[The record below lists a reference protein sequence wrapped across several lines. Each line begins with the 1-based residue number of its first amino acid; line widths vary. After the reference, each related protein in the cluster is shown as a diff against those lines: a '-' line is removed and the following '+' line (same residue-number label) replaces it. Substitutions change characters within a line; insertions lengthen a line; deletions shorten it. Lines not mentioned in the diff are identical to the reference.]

1 MTTDQHIMAMMTLRV
16 RLMNNEQALMHN
28 DFAQWI
34 AFECI
39 GIALV
44 ERGPEKPCGTRV
56 LGLAYSCTVLR
67 HCTVERLRNL
77 NLIQQPI

>member
-1 MTTDQHIMAMMTLRV
+1 MTIDQHIMAMKTLRV

-28 DFAQWI
+28 YDFAQWI
-34 AFECI
+34 VFECI

-44 ERGPEKPCGTRV
+44 ERGPEKPSGTRV

-67 HCTVERLRNL
+67 HCTVQRLRSL
-77 NLIQQPI
+77 NLIQ

>member
-16 RLMNNEQALMHN
+16 RLMNSEQALMHN

-34 AFECI
+34 VFECI

-44 ERGPEKPCGTRV
+44 ERGSEFGK
-56 LGLAYSCTVLR
+56 ALR
-67 HCTVERLRNL
+67 HSGPGFSL
-77 NLIQQPI
+77 

>member
-1 MTTDQHIMAMMTLRV
+1 MTIDQHIMAMKTLRV

-44 ERGPEKPCGTRV
+44 ERGPEKPFGTRV
-56 LGLAYSCTVLR
+56 LGLTYSCTVLR
-67 HCTVERLRNL
+67 HCTVARLCNL
-77 NLIQQPI
+77 NLI

>member
-1 MTTDQHIMAMMTLRV
+1 LTTDQHIMAMMTLRV
-16 RLMNNEQALMHN
+16 RLMNSEQALMHN

-44 ERGPEKPCGTRV
+44 ERGPEKPSGTRV
-56 LGLAYSCTVLR
+56 LGLAYSYTVLR
-67 HCTVERLRNL
+67 HCIVQRLRGL
-77 NLIQQPI
+77 NLIQ

>member
-1 MTTDQHIMAMMTLRV
+1 MTIDQHIMAMKTLRV

-44 ERGPEKPCGTRV
+44 ERGPEKPFGTRV

-77 NLIQQPI
+77 NLIQQPF